1 MKSIF
6 RLAPLV
12 ALLLAAHLAWAQSY
26 PTKPVHIIIPG
37 AAGAPPDILSRAM
50 AQPMSLALG
59 QPWVVE
65 NRVGANGIIGMEAVI
80 RSAPDG
86 YTLSVTQGAPVSLN
100 PYFYS
105 KLPYEP
111 LRDLAPVAN
120 MGVIAASIMV
130 SATVPVNSL
139 RELIEMARAKPES
152 LVWSTW
158 GPGSFSDLYRAWVEG
173 TFNVKFLELPY
184 KASSAAMQSIIAGEG
199 QVMLNASGAL
209 TSLARAGKIK
219 VLATIGPNRYRNLPD
234 VPSFA
239 ELGYD
244 MDFRG
249 WVGAFAPTG
258 TSRDIVQRLNTEIN
272 KVLADTA
279 FGEKFLIPGSVEFKA
294 GSPEEFGRFL
304 KVDRELAGRLTKLAK
319 VKPE

>member
-1 MKSIF
+1 MQSLIHLFSI
-6 RLAPLV
+6 A
-12 ALLLAAHLAWAQSY
+12 ALLLISPATIAQSY
-26 PTKPVHIIIPG
+26 PSKPVHIVIPN

-50 AQPMSLALG
+50 AQPMSQALG
-59 QPWVVE
+59 QPWVIE
-65 NRVGANGIIGMEAVI
+65 NRVGANGIIGMEAVV
-80 RSAPDG
+80 RAAPDG
-86 YTLSVTQGAPVSLN
+86 YTLSVTQGAPISLN

-111 LRDLAPVAN
+111 LRDLVPIAN

-130 SATVPVNSL
+130 SASVPVNSM
-139 RELIEMARAKPES
+139 RELIDLARAKPES

-158 GPGSFSDLYRAWVEG
+158 GPGSFSDLYRAWAES

-199 QVMLNASGAL
+199 HVMLNASGAL
-209 TSLARAGKIK
+209 TSLAKAGKIK

-234 VPSFA
+234 APSFA

-244 MDFRG
+244 VDFRG
-249 WVGAFAPTG
+249 WVGAFAPVG
-258 TSRDIVQRLNTEIN
+258 ISRDIVVRLNAEIN
-272 KVLADTA
+272 KVLSDTA
-279 FGEKFLIPGSVEFKA
+279 FGEKFLVPGSIEFKA
-294 GSPEEFGRFL
+294 ATPEEFGKFL
-304 KVDRELAGRLTKLAK
+304 KADREVAGRLTKLAK